1 MEEKKLYRSRTDRK
15 LLGVCGGIAR
25 YLGVDSTLV
34 RVIVVLLALGGGVGL
49 LTYLIVA
56 LIIPEEPADP
66 FDPQNTNP

>member
-1 MEEKKLYRSRTDRK
+1 MRVAPREDAMEEKKLYRSKTDRK

-34 RVIVVLLALGGGVGL
+34 RVLVVLLALGGGVGL

-56 LIIPEEPADP
+56 LIIPEEPV
-66 FDPQNTNP
+66 

>member
-1 MEEKKLYRSRTDRK
+1 MEEKKLYRSRYDRK

-34 RVIVVLLALGGGVGL
+34 RVLVVLLALGGGVGL

-66 FDPQNTNP
+66 FDPQNPNP